1 MTPRQHLLLALRDAH
16 TRAEAVFA
24 EESSAGARLSPR
36 AATARERAA
45 QLRRLVVQ
53 VEGEVELE
61 RVREVGT

>member
-24 EESSAGARLSPR
+24 EERTAGAWLSPR
-36 AATARERAA
+36 ALTARTIAA

-53 VEGEVELE
+53 VEREVELE
-61 RVREVGT
+61 RVREVGR